1 MEKPVNNQNLDRY
14 RHLLTRVTDE
24 EQRNQIRHLMAK
36 EAAKDAPA
44 TGGDETY
51 VRTHD
56 AIRAGV
62 IWA

>member
-24 EQRNQIRHLMAK
+24 EQRNQIRGLMAK
-36 EAAKDAPA
+36 EAAKDVPA
-44 TGGDETY
+44 TGRDDTY
-51 VRTHD
+51 VRTND
-56 AIRAGV
+56 AISPGV

>member
-24 EQRNQIRHLMAK
+24 EQRNQINQLMAK
-36 EAAKDAPA
+36 EAAKDMPA
-44 TGGDETY
+44 IGRDETY
-51 VRTHD
+51 VRTND